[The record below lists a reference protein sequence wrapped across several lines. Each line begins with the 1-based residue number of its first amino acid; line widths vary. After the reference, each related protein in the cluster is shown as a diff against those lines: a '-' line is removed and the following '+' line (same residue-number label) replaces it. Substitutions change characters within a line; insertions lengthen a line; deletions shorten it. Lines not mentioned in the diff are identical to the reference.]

1 MEKLEKPRYSRSQ
14 ENRFQDGKHKA
25 YIVQVGEKSE
35 NVYNIPSQKFRY
47 VGKVPMLPPTKK
59 RKKGKLFQCTI
70 ELAKINEEENL
81 FMVHNKGH

>member
-59 RKKGKLFQCTI
+59 GKRGNFFNVQLSWQ
-70 ELAKINEEENL
+70 K
-81 FMVHNKGH
+81 